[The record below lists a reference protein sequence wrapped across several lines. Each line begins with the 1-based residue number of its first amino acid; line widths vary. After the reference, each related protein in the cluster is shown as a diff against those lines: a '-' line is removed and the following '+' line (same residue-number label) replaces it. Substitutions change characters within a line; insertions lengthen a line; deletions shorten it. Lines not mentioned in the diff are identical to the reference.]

1 MRRDF
6 DAYRNTGDKGSKLLK
21 IEEALLKIP
30 PTSVEAE
37 RASAFS
43 SAASLC
49 TEINK
54 I

>member
-37 RASAFS
+37 RAFS